1 MRQQQRTLKTEQY
14 VKPENSKNKG
24 FWLSLEVQENIQ
36 NIRDKNES
44 MTACRHERVER
55 DEQNANFAKNQNNSN
70 NG

>member
-1 MRQQQRTLKTEQY
+1 
-14 VKPENSKNKG
+14 
-24 FWLSLEVQENIQ
+24 
-36 NIRDKNES
+36 